1 MFITFDP
8 VRTTR
13 GHGGR
18 AVKAELLAGD
28 VLVEAREQA
37 GLDDFG
43 PDDVREGLAVLC
55 ESINR
60 EAQLN
65 EIGDMA
71 VRSTVVNALA
81 NRLRVFDWVREHP
94 EVTSE
99 RIEAPIVVIGMF
111 RAGTTFLSQLLD
123 QDPRNRALLRW
134 EANDS
139 APPPSRANFRSGPR
153 VDAARLS
160 GDMLD
165 GLNPRMKAIHHEDA
179 AGATECIAVM
189 SQDFK
194 SLSWEAITNV
204 PSYSRWLLA
213 TDQRSAYEYHR
224 SVLQV
229 LQSGGVRG
237 RWTLK
242 SPHHAIA
249 LDALTTVYPD
259 ARLVL
264 LHRDPVVLCASVCS
278 LITTLSGTFT
288 DADHTAY
295 IAEHWTAMLEESV
308 KRINTFR
315 DAHPEHPIVDV
326 QYADLVND
334 PLGTVEAL
342 YSACGAEL
350 DGVARDAI
358 TAYVDDHPKDKF
370 GTHGYD
376 LAEFGLDAA
385 ELAER
390 FANYTDRYQV
400 AVESNTF
407 TSS

>member
-1 MFITFDP
+1 M
-8 VRTTR
+8 
-13 GHGGR
+13 
-18 AVKAELLAGD
+18 AEVVADD
-28 VLVEAREQA
+28 VIAEACEKT

-43 PDDVREGLAVLC
+43 PDNFREGLAVLGD
-55 ESINR
+55 SING
-60 EAQLN
+60 EARLN
-65 EIGDMA
+65 ELGAVA
-71 VRSTVVNALA
+71 VRETVVNALA
-81 NRLRVFDWVREHP
+81 NRLRVVDWIRRHP
-94 EVTSE
+94 EVAGE
-99 RIEAPIVVIGMF
+99 RIERPIVVIGMF

-139 APPPSRANFRSGPR
+139 TPPPTYANFRSGPR

-160 GDMLD
+160 NDLLED
-165 GLNPRMKAIHHEDA
+165 LNPRMKAIHHEDA
-179 AGATECIAVM
+179 DGPTECIAVM

-204 PSYSRWLLA
+204 PAYSRWLLA

-224 SVLQV
+224 STLLV

-249 LDALTTVYPD
+249 LDALTAVYPD

-295 IAEHWTAMLEESV
+295 VAAHWPAMLEESV
-308 KRINTFR
+308 KRIEVFR
-315 DAHPEHPIVDV
+315 GAHPELPIVDV
-326 QYADLVND
+326 QYADLVGD
-334 PLGTVEAL
+334 PLRTVEDIYA
-342 YSACGAEL
+342 ACGAEF
-350 DGVARDAI
+350 DAGVHDAI
-358 TAYVDDHPKDKF
+358 AAYAKAHTKGKL
-370 GTHGYD
+370 GNHGYD
-376 LAEFGLDAA
+376 LREFGLDAS

-390 FANYTDRYQV
+390 FAGYIDRYDV
-400 AVESNTF
+400 ALEWR
-407 TSS
+407 SSTNF